1 MSVRHT
7 LLLAVADDFSR
18 RELFRQLEGKGLFVV
33 EATSPSQ
40 TVERIC
46 CFYPDVILLDL
57 RTIKDSFDVCR
68 KLRKVCHRPIIV
80 AVSVLDE
87 ETKLKGHESGIEH
100 FILKP
105 INIEELSQDIKH
117 LAKRQF

>member
-1 MSVRHT
+1 MRHT

-18 RELFRQLEGKGLFVV
+18 RELFRQLEDKGLFVV

-40 TVERIC
+40 AVERIC

-57 RTIKDSFDVCR
+57 KTAKDNYDVCR
-68 KLRKVCHRPIIV
+68 KLSKVCNRPIIV
-80 AVSVLDE
+80 AVPDFNE
-87 ETKLKGHESGIEH
+87 ETKVKGYEVGIEH

-105 INIEELSQDIKH
+105 INIEVLSQDIKR
-117 LAKRQF
+117 LAKR